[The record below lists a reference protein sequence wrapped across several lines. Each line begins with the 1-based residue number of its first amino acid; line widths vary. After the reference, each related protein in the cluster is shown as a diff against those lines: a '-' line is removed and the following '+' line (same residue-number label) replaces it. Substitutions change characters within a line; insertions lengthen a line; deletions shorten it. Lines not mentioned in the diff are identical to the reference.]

1 MGLRDF
7 LKKILDFFDAE
18 EERTLPGNAGKSD
31 AQLRTRCEQKG
42 TLFEKYLISRVDTAN
57 YFGVADW
64 TRDICEDGVC
74 PESNCNPDILMRH
87 RRTGDK
93 FALECKYRFRHYYS
107 EKYHTQTICLAR
119 PDRIENYLR
128 YQRSKM
134 FWCMG

>member
-7 LKKILDFFDAE
+7 LKKILAFFDAE
-18 EERTLPGNAGKSD
+18 EERNLPGNYGGSNT
-31 AQLRTRCEQKG
+31 QLRTGCEQKG
-42 TLFEKYLISRVDTAN
+42 TLFEKYIIGRFDTVN

-93 FALECKYRFRHYYS
+93 FALECEYRSWYYYS
-107 EKYHTQTICLAR
+107 EKYHTQTIR
-119 PDRIENYLR
+119 
-128 YQRSKM
+128 
-134 FWCMG
+134 

>member
-18 EERTLPGNAGKSD
+18 EEQNLPGNAGKSD
-31 AQLRTRCEQKG
+31 AQFRTGCEQKG
-42 TLFEKYLISRVDTAN
+42 KLFEKYLISRVDTAN

-64 TRDICEDGVC
+64 TRDICEEGIC
-74 PESNCNPDILMRH
+74 PESNCNPDILMRY

-93 FALECKYRFRHYYS
+93 FALECEYRSWYYS
-107 EKYHTQTICLAR
+107 LEKYHTQTICLAL